1 MKSLQETLN
10 KNLNEGGLVF
20 GDLEDFIS
28 EMADRID
35 TKNDVTLFFDAIS
48 DGVVEVLA
56 TMETLR
62 DMAKQDGDDELAKQR
77 TEIFKEFEWS
87 AKKHKLL

>member
-28 EMADRID
+28 EMADRLA

-48 DGVVEVLA
+48 DGVLDVLG
-56 TMETLR
+56 TLEQLA
-62 DMAKQDGDDELAKQR
+62 DMDDSGEKRQ
-77 TEIFKEFEWS
+77 IFKEFEWS